1 MEKIRHRVS
10 VDLPKKVWKRIRL
23 EAVQKET
30 TPKRLLEETIILKF
44 KLNV

>member
-30 TPKRLLEETIILKF
+30 TPKQLLEDVINQKF